1 MQLHE
6 LYPFLEERK
15 ERKRVGRGHSS
26 GWGKTAGRGH
36 KGQRARAGG
45 PKGAGFE
52 GGQMPLQRRLPKFG
66 FKNKFRVVYA
76 PVNLT
81 KIVAFFEGQ
90 TEVSLEAMYEK
101 GVVKRGAL
109 VKILGEGDLGAA
121 MTIEAHKF
129 SASALDK
136 ISKAGGTAKALETS
150 PQAESAEQGG
160 QEG

>member
-26 GWGKTAGRGH
+26 GWGKTSGRGH

-76 PVNLT
+76 PVNLA
-81 KIVAFFEGQ
+81 KVVAFFEGQ
-90 TEVSLEAMYEK
+90 SEVSLDAIYEK
-101 GVVKRGAL
+101 GLAKRGAL
-109 VKILGEGDLGAA
+109 VKILGEGELTAA

-136 ISKAGGTAKALETS
+136 IAKAGGVAKPLDV
-150 PQAESAEQGG
+150 PQAEAATSEG